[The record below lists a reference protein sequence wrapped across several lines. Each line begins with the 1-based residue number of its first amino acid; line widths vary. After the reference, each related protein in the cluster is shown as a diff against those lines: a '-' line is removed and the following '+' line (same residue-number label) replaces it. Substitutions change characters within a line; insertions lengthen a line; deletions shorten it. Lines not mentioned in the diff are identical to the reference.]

1 MAERRIPIAGII
13 VGGFLLGAGVFGLYR
28 GLNAEPI
35 PAGLPPVNTGGALP
49 VPSMPVLEPVGA
61 IAPPIVTAPLLPK
74 LPVPALPGPSGPLPG
89 PIAEAPKPVAL
100 PMAPLPV
107 PIFADSP
114 KTPVETVPL
123 PVPSFDPKPIP
134 QPKLEPLAPLPTA
147 LPKPE
152 TKPNPDP
159 IPSPV
164 DLYRPFSGDGKA
176 VESAPLPPA
185 KPENNLRP
193 VDPANT
199 LKPVESPTTTVL
211 PLPAPAPL
219 EVLPPPRKFEETA
232 PKPSLPPAIPQP
244 EETAPMKKA
253 VLTATLGAALT
264 ATPTVLAEDAKPV
277 DVKVIEAIQKD
288 IKDLSAELKA
298 VKEQKKELELFLYGP
313 RDGKVPTTPSEMGVL
328 KRLEKAEAD
337 AKSMDEKVK
346 KLEEKL
352 AQKTVTEKKEIPK
365 DMAGKATIRL
375 VNEYRVKVSIMV
387 NGKSYPLEL
396 NEVKE
401 IVVPEGEF
409 KHELIEFPNSAPVKS
424 AIKEGEVVTLRIR

>member
-49 VPSMPVLEPVGA
+49 VPSMPVIEPVA
-61 IAPPIVTAPLLPK
+61 ASSPPIVTTPLIPK
-74 LPVPALPGPSGPLPG
+74 LPAPALPGPTGPLPG
-89 PIAEAPKPVAL
+89 PFAEASKPAPL

-107 PIFADSP
+107 PAFPEAPKALDS
-114 KTPVETVPL
+114 VPL
-123 PVPSFDPKPIP
+123 PVPSLDPQPIP
-134 QPKLEPLAPLPTA
+134 QPKLETLAPLP
-147 LPKPE
+147 KPE
-152 TKPNPDP
+152 VKPNTDP

-164 DLYRPFSGDGKA
+164 DLYRPFSGDSKP
-176 VESAPLPPA
+176 VEPAPLAPA
-185 KPENNLRP
+185 KPEINLRP

-199 LKPVESPTTTVL
+199 LKPVETPPTTVL

-219 EVLPPPRKFEETA
+219 EVLPPPRKFEEPKPVEA
-232 PKPSLPPAIPQP
+232 PKPSLPTPIPQP

-264 ATPTVLAEDAKPV
+264 ATPTVLAEDLKPV
-277 DVKVIEAIQKD
+277 DTKVIEAIQKD
-288 IKDLSAELKA
+288 VKDLQAELKA
-298 VKEQKKELELFLYGP
+298 AKEQKKELELFLYGP
-313 RDGKVPTTPSEMGVL
+313 RDGKIATTPNEMGVL
-328 KRLEKAEAD
+328 KRLEKAEAE
-337 AKSMDEKVK
+337 AKAMDEKVK

-424 AIKEGEVVTLRIR
+424 TIKEGEVVTLRIR